1 MFRLKLSDRDREIAL
16 ARGKGETLQAIGYRF
31 GLTRERVRQIVDRV
45 SAIRNYER
53 YCDERN
59 SRTQFQPPE

>member
-1 MFRLKLSDRDREIAL
+1 MYRLTLSDRDRDIAV

-45 SAIRNYER
+45 SAVQKYER
-53 YCDERN
+53 Y
-59 SRTQFQPPE
+59 RTRRARKEL